1 MIMDKHLKNIFRS
14 VDKQTKLLQK
24 QMGKVNG
31 NKFVKGQE
39 KFVFENMMPPMIH
52 ATVTSYSRPILML
65 QCSNENDFTQ
75 NDIDIIL
82 DYLDNKVYN
91 VIRNPN
97 ATQNELREAFLR
109 MTCFAY
115 MIVSTRS
122 RPKAAEYGATDF
134 FSHIICF
141 NTQPPEG
148 G

>member
-1 MIMDKHLKNIFRS
+1 MIIDKHLQNVFKA

-65 QCSNENDFTQ
+65 QCSNEHDFTQ
-75 NDIDIIL
+75 KDIDVIL
-82 DYLDNKVYN
+82 DYLNDKVYD
-91 VIRNPN
+91 VIRNQN

-109 MTCFAY
+109 
-115 MIVSTRS
+115 I
-122 RPKAAEYGATDF
+122 D
-134 FSHIICF
+134 
-141 NTQPPEG
+141 
-148 G
+148 